1 MVQKVIDV
9 VGISKKGFSEAASD
23 AIVNAAKTVREIK
36 WARAQ
41 EFEVRVEDDKISEY
55 RAYMK
60 IYFDV
65 EGRE

>member
-1 MVQKVIDV
+1 MPTRILFLQGDITEMNV
-9 VGISKKGFSEAASD
+9 D
-23 AIVNAAKTVREIK
+23 AIVNAAKTVREIR

-41 EFEVRVEDDKISEY
+41 EFEVRVTDDRISEY
-55 RAYMK
+55 RAYMR